1 MSRIRIQLLLIW
13 AISLIALFEACKTD
27 SDISINSSVTPYPF
41 QTPTGFPQPF
51 LPTDNPMTIE
61 GIQLGRRLFYDPILS
76 SDFTISC
83 ASCHHPALAFS
94 DSNRYSKGVNQQI
107 GIRNAQAL
115 INMAFIPHYFWD
127 GRATSLEKQIS
138 KTVTNPS
145 EMHLP
150 WKVAVQRLNQDKEYK
165 KKFQQAFGL
174 LNVDSTQI
182 IKALAQFVRTLVSNN
197 SKFDKYLRG
206 EVNLTVSELN
216 GFSIFNTEKGDCFHC
231 HPAQGGR
238 LFTDRDFHNNA
249 LDAEPNDRGRELIT
263 GKIEDRGKFL
273 TPTLRNISLTGP
285 YMHDGRFKT
294 LEEVVEHYNSGGV
307 PSQYAD
313 PLMKYQGVGL
323 GLTAQEKT
331 DLINFLKT
339 LTDESFITNPAFQ
352 KPD

>member
-1 MSRIRIQLLLIW
+1 MSRIRIQLLLISV
-13 AISLIALFEACKTD
+13 ISLIALFEACKTD
-27 SDISINSSVTPYPF
+27 SDISINFSPTAYSFP
-41 QTPTGFPQPF
+41 TPTGFPQPF
-51 LPTDNPMTIE
+51 LPSDNPMTIE
-61 GIQLGRRLFYDPILS
+61 GIQLGRQLFYDPILS
-76 SDFTISC
+76 ADFTVSC
-83 ASCHHPALAFS
+83 ANCHHPALAFS

-115 INMAFIPHYFWD
+115 INMAFQPHFFWD
-127 GRATSLEKQIS
+127 GRATSLEQQIS
-138 KTVTNPS
+138 ETVTNPS

-150 WKVAVQRLNQDKEYK
+150 WKVAVQRLNQNKDYK
-165 KKFQQAFGL
+165 KKFQQAFGQ

-182 IKALAQFVRTLVSNN
+182 IKALAQFTRTLVSNN

-206 EVNLTVSELN
+206 EINLTVSELN
-216 GFSIFNTEKGDCFHC
+216 GFTIFNTEKGDCFHC

-238 LFTDRDFHNNA
+238 LFTDRNFHNNA
-249 LDAEPNDRGRELIT
+249 LDAEPNDKGREWIT

-273 TPTLRNISLTGP
+273 TPTLRNISLTAP
-285 YMHDGRFKT
+285 YMHDGRFQT

-307 PSQYAD
+307 PSPYAD

-339 LTDESFITNPAFQ
+339 LTDESFITNPDFL
-352 KPD
+352 KE